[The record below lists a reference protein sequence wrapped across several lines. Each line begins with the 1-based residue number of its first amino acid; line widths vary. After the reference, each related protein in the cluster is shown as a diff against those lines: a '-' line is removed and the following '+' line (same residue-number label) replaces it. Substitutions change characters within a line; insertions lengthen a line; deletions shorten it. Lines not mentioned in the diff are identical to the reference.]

1 MDFLDGPKSSCS
13 KDMLRPYQFHIF
25 VTCMLHENSLL
36 KEITETLMTNKFPNE
51 IKVLNNPS
59 KERNKAD
66 LSQVKVEH
74 IFI

>member
-1 MDFLDGPKSSCS
+1 MPH
-13 KDMLRPYQFHIF
+13 KD
-25 VTCMLHENSLL
+25 SLL